1 MSKISLASLDW
12 NLKIEKILKIE
23 PPLIFTQFFRNG
35 GVENDDS
42 ATKKADRKKFSRWVR
57 NPLGGVLA
65 IFITIKPLNIIS
77 VEETKKMAR
86 WTKMTKTKMII
97 KIEKRYQFI
106 FFSSFP
112 CYFLDEIVNC

>member
-12 NLKIEKILKIE
+12 NLKIEKFLKIE

-42 ATKKADRKKFSRWVR
+42 ATKKADRKKFSRWVK

-65 IFITIKPLNIIS
+65 IFITIKPLYKTS
-77 VEETKKMAR
+77 QYYFSGRDEEDGEVDEDDEDKDDNKNRKKVS
-86 WTKMTKTKMII
+86 IHL
-97 KIEKRYQFI
+97 FFVI
-106 FFSSFP
+106 FMLFSR
-112 CYFLDEIVNC
+112 

>member
-57 NPLGGVLA
+57 NPLGGV
-65 IFITIKPLNIIS
+65 
-77 VEETKKMAR
+77 
-86 WTKMTKTKMII
+86 
-97 KIEKRYQFI
+97 
-106 FFSSFP
+106 
-112 CYFLDEIVNC
+112 